1 MTHPLFDQ
9 KFPCETSLPI
19 SMEFRCFQKLK
30 HPLAV
35 MEECFA
41 AKNFLK
47 MIQCGIILPNAIS
60 ALGIEHRKDRKIIP
74 VVAIKLGAF
83 LHLTI
88 KHRIVGI

>member
-1 MTHPLFDQ
+1 M
-9 KFPCETSLPI
+9 PI
-19 SMEFRCFQKLK
+19 FWEFRYFQKLK

-35 MEECFA
+35 VEECFA

-47 MIQCGIILPNAIS
+47 MIYCCTILPNATSTLSI
-60 ALGIEHRKDRKIIP
+60 AHREDGIIVP
-74 VVAIKLGAF
+74 MVAIKLRAF